1 MATNFKLKRSSVANK
16 RPGLTNLELGELALN
31 TYDGYLFAERN
42 GLGITT
48 VTNLTPWFENY
59 GAASVVYTNS
69 VGIGTTDPIHKL
81 DLRGSLGGIDNIFA
95 PHVGVT
101 KTFTVKVITKT
112 AKHRYNG
119 QGSSLGYLIDGEQS
133 PFITL
138 TPGRTYRFD
147 QADNSNSNH
156 QLRFYLESDKTTL
169 YSDGVTYNGTAGNS
183 GAYTQIVVGDQTP
196 VVLHYQCVNHAYM
209 GNAVQNNSNVVNT
222 NYPAILRDGLSVT
235 GSATTLSSAVVSN
248 LTNNRL
254 VIAGTSGALIDSAN
268 LTYNGSTLAVSA
280 TLALTGNQTI
290 SGTLD
295 VDGQGIFDDINV
307 SAAATF
313 AGEIDSNGR
322 IVGAAVSNVI
332 PFLYS
337 QWTDLPSASTYHGA
351 FAHVHSRGK
360 AYFAHAAA
368 WYELVNKELN
378 GVVGVGTEEYR
389 IGVTSVTTLNVSG
402 VSTFLSAVDIDSDI
416 DVDGHTELDN
426 LNVSGVSTFVG
437 QINAGAIAAA
447 SATFTGNV
455 SVAGTLT
462 YQDVTNV
469 DSLGIGTF
477 RSGVNVSG
485 GQLDVGNNIKLG
497 NAGVVTAS
505 SYVGS
510 GTKLTGIVTS
520 IVAGSNITI
529 SGSTGQVT
537 ISSSG
542 GGGTGGKFV
551 SNNTGIHTLS
561 NVGIGTTNASDKLKV
576 LGDVAFT
583 GALKVSSLGLSGSNG
598 QYLKSVG
605 SGVTWASF
613 PTARTAGIATA
624 TDGQTS
630 FSFTYNTGFLDVYV
644 NGVKLAPTEFTA
656 TNGSTVVLAHGA
668 FAGDQVQFVSFNTTA
683 SGGGGGSGIS
693 EVVQDT
699 TPQLG
704 GNLDLN
710 SKVINGS
717 GNIDYT
723 GNFKAS
729 GIATAT
735 TFVGALTGNASSATI
750 LQTARTIGGV
760 SFDGSANIN
769 LPGVNAAGN
778 QDTSGNATTATTAAT
793 ATNVTVSANNSTN
806 ETVYPVFVDGAT
818 GAQGAETDTGL
829 TYNPSTGN
837 LTATK
842 FTGDGSSLTGI
853 SGSGGV
859 TVQDEGSALSTTGTT
874 LNFVGS
880 GVVASGNGATK
891 TITIAGGSGSNPG
904 FSTAGGTFTVNAGV
918 TTVIDTFNINTNT
931 KLSEYTVHLENVN
944 GNIQSQ
950 KVLVMNYG
958 AGIGLTAYSSEYGI
972 MFHPNQIADIG
983 VVVTSGICSLT
994 ATTKSGI
1001 TGITTFSLTRQDQS

>member
-156 QLRFYLESDKTTL
+156 QIRFYLEADKTTL

-209 GNAVQNNSNVVNT
+209 GHAVQNNSNVVNT
-222 NYPAILRDGLSVT
+222 NYPAILRDGLTVT
-235 GSATTLSSAVVSN
+235 GSATTLSSAVISN
-248 LTNNRL
+248 LTNTR
-254 VIAGTSGALIDSAN
+254 VVYAGTSGALVDSAN
-268 LTYNGSTLAVSA
+268 FTFANNTLSV
-280 TLALTGNQTI
+280 LN
-290 SGTLD
+290 LD
-295 VDGQGIFDDINV
+295 VDGLASFDDIVV
-307 SAAATF
+307 SAASTFTGAIDANGDLDVDGHTELDNVNISGVTTFVGNIDANGDIDVDGHTELDNVNISGVTTF
-313 AGEIDSNGR
+313 AGAIDANG
-322 IVGAAVSNVI
+322 
-332 PFLYS
+332 
-337 QWTDLPSASTYHGA
+337 DLDVDGET
-351 FAHVHSRGK
+351 
-360 AYFAHAAA
+360 
-368 WYELVNKELN
+368 ELDN
-378 GVVGVGTEEYR
+378 
-389 IGVTSVTTLNVSG
+389 LNVAG
-402 VSTFLSAVDIDSDI
+402 VSTYAGALDINSDI

-437 QINAGAIAAA
+437 QLNAGAIAAA

-455 SVAGTLT
+455 SIAGTLT

-477 RSGVNVSG
+477 RTGLNVSG
-485 GQLDVGNNIKLG
+485 GQLDVGSNIKLG
-497 NAGVVTAS
+497 NAGVITAT
-505 SYVGS
+505 SYSGS
-510 GTKLTGIVTS
+510 GANLTGLTGASAATYGSATVTPV
-520 IVAGSNITI
+520 ITVDANGRISNIT
-529 SGSTGQVT
+529 TAT
-537 ISSSG
+537 ISG

-551 SNNTGIHTLS
+551 TNNTGIHTLS

-576 LGDVAFT
+576 LGDLAFT
-583 GALKVSSLGLSGSNG
+583 GALKVTSLGLSGSNG

-630 FSFTYNTGFLDVYV
+630 FSFTYNAGFLDVYV

-693 EVVQDT
+693 EIVQDT

-710 SKVINGS
+710 SKIINGS

-760 SFDGSANIN
+760 SFNGSANIN

-891 TITIAGGSGSNPG
+891 TITIAGGSGNAG
-904 FSTAGGTFTVNAGV
+904 FSTAGGSFTVNAGV
-918 TTVIDTFNINTNT
+918 TTVINTFNINTNT
-931 KLSEYTVHLENVN
+931 KLSEYTIHLENVN

>member
-31 TYDGYLFAERN
+31 TYDGYLFTERD

-156 QLRFYLESDKTTL
+156 QIRFYLEADKTTL

-209 GNAVQNNSNVVNT
+209 GHAVQNNSNVVNT
-222 NYPAILRDGLSVT
+222 NYPAILRDGLTVT
-235 GSATTLSSAVVSN
+235 GSATTLSSAVISN
-248 LTNNRL
+248 LTNTR
-254 VIAGTSGALIDSAN
+254 VVYAGTSGALVDSAN
-268 LTYNGSTLAVSA
+268 FTFANNTLSV
-280 TLALTGNQTI
+280 LN
-290 SGTLD
+290 LD
-295 VDGQGIFDDINV
+295 VDGLASFDDIAV
-307 SAAATF
+307 SAASTFTGAIDANGDLDVDGHTELDNVNISGVTTAAGNIIANGNIDLAGDIDVDGHSNFDNVSISGVTTF
-313 AGEIDSNGR
+313 ASHIDANGDLDVDGE
-322 IVGAAVSNVI
+322 
-332 PFLYS
+332 
-337 QWTDLPSASTYHGA
+337 T
-351 FAHVHSRGK
+351 
-360 AYFAHAAA
+360 
-368 WYELVNKELN
+368 ELDN
-378 GVVGVGTEEYR
+378 
-389 IGVTSVTTLNVSG
+389 LNVAG
-402 VSTFLSAVDIDSDI
+402 VSTYAGALDINSDI

-437 QINAGAIAAA
+437 QVNAGAIAAA

-497 NAGVVTAS
+497 NAGVITAT

-520 IVAGSNITI
+520 IVAGSNITV

-551 SNNTGIHTLS
+551 ENNTGIHTLS
-561 NVGIGTTNASDKLKV
+561 NVGIGTTNASDRLKV
-576 LGDVAFT
+576 VGDLGFT
-583 GALKVSSLGLSGSNG
+583 GRLKVTDLGLSGSNG
-598 QYLKSVG
+598 QFLKSTG
-605 SGVTWASF
+605 AGVTWSSF
-613 PTARTAGIATA
+613 PTARTSTTVNAA
-624 TDGQTS
+624 DGQTS
-630 FSFTYNTGFLDVYV
+630 FSFTYNVNFLDVYV

-656 TNGSTVVLAHGA
+656 TNGSTVVLAHA
-668 FAGDQVQFVSFNTTA
+668 TFAGDQVQLISFNTTA
-683 SGGGGGSGIS
+683 SGGGGGGSGITDI
-693 EVVQDT
+693 VQDSS
-699 TPQLG
+699 PQLG

-710 SKVINGS
+710 SNDINGT
-717 GNIDYT
+717 GNITYT
-723 GNFKAS
+723 GNFKAT

-750 LQTARTIGGV
+750 LQNARTIGGV
-760 SFDGSANIN
+760 SFNGSANIN
-769 LPGVNAAGN
+769 LPGVNASGN
-778 QDTSGNATTATTAAT
+778 QDTSGTAAV

-818 GAQGAETDTGL
+818 GSQGAETDTGL

-891 TITIAGGSGSNPG
+891 TITIAGGGGAAG

-918 TTVIDTFNINTNT
+918 TTVINTFNINTNT
-931 KLSEYTVHLENVN
+931 KLSEYTIHLENVN

-983 VVVTSGICSLT
+983 VVVNAGICSLT

-1001 TGITTFSLTRQDQS
+1001 SGITTFSLTRQDQS

>member
-31 TYDGYLFAERN
+31 TYDGYLFAERD

-59 GAASVVYTNS
+59 GAGSVVYTNS

-101 KTFTVKVITKT
+101 KTFTVKVVTKT

-119 QGSSLGYLIDGEQS
+119 SGSSLGYTIDGEQS

-147 QADNSNSNH
+147 QADNSNTNH
-156 QLRFYLESDKTTL
+156 QIKFYLEADKTTL
-169 YSDGVTYNGTAGNS
+169 YESGVTYNGTAGNS

-222 NYPAILRDGLSVT
+222 NYPAILRDGLTVT
-235 GSATTLSSAVVSN
+235 GSATTLSSAVISN
-248 LTNNRL
+248 LTNTR
-254 VIAGTSGALIDSAN
+254 VVYAGTSGTLVDSAN
-268 LTYNGSTLAVSA
+268 FTFANNTLSV
-280 TLALTGNQTI
+280 LN
-290 SGTLD
+290 LD
-295 VDGQGIFDDINV
+295 VDGLAEFDDINV
-307 SAAATF
+307 SAASTF
-313 AGEIDSNGR
+313 AGAVDINGDIDVDGHTELD
-322 IVGAAVSNVI
+322 NVNI
-332 PFLYS
+332 S
-337 QWTDLPSASTYHGA
+337 
-351 FAHVHSRGK
+351 
-360 AYFAHAAA
+360 
-368 WYELVNKELN
+368 
-378 GVVGVGTEEYR
+378 
-389 IGVTSVTTLNVSG
+389 GVTTFVGNIDANGDIDVDGHSELDNVNISGVTTFAGAIDANGDLDVDGETELDNLNVAG
-402 VSTFLSAVDIDSDI
+402 VSTYAGALDINSDI

-437 QINAGAIAAA
+437 QLNAGAIAAA

-455 SVAGTLT
+455 SIAGTLT

-477 RSGVNVSG
+477 RTGVNVSG

-537 ISSSG
+537 ISSSGGGG

-710 SKVINGS
+710 SKIINGS

-760 SFDGSANIN
+760 SFNGSANIN

-891 TITIAGGSGSNPG
+891 TITIAGGGSNPG
-904 FSTAGGTFTVNAGV
+904 FSTAGGNFTVNAGV

>member
-31 TYDGYLFAERN
+31 TYDGYLFAERD

-69 VGIGTTDPIHKL
+69 VGIGTTDPLHKL

-112 AKHRYNG
+112 AKHRYH
-119 QGSSLGYLIDGEQS
+119 GSGSGLGYTIDGEQS

-169 YSDGVTYNGTAGNS
+169 YESGVTYNGTAGNS

-222 NYPAILRDGLSVT
+222 NYPAILRDGLTVT
-235 GSATTLSSAVVSN
+235 GSATTLSSAVISN
-248 LTNNRL
+248 LTNTR
-254 VIAGTSGALIDSAN
+254 VVYAGTSGALVDSAN
-268 LTYNGSTLAVSA
+268 FTFANNTLSV
-280 TLALTGNQTI
+280 LN
-290 SGTLD
+290 LD
-295 VDGQGIFDDINV
+295 VDGLASFDDIAV
-307 SAAATF
+307 SAASTFTGAIDANGDLDVDGHTELDNVNISGVTTFVGNIDANGDIDVDGHAELDNVNISGVTTF
-313 AGEIDSNGR
+313 AGAIDANG
-322 IVGAAVSNVI
+322 
-332 PFLYS
+332 
-337 QWTDLPSASTYHGA
+337 DLDVDGET
-351 FAHVHSRGK
+351 
-360 AYFAHAAA
+360 
-368 WYELVNKELN
+368 ELDN
-378 GVVGVGTEEYR
+378 
-389 IGVTSVTTLNVSG
+389 LNVAG
-402 VSTFLSAVDIDSDI
+402 VSTYAGALDINSDI

-437 QINAGAIAAA
+437 QLNAGAIAAA
-447 SATFTGNV
+447 SASFTGNV
-455 SVAGTLT
+455 SIAGTLT

-542 GGGTGGKFV
+542 GGGGTGGKFV

-583 GALKVSSLGLSGSNG
+583 GALKVTSLGLSGSNG

-683 SGGGGGSGIS
+683 TGGGGGSGIS

-710 SKVINGS
+710 SKIINGS

-760 SFDGSANIN
+760 SFNGSANIN

-778 QDTSGNATTATTAAT
+778 QDTSGTAAV

-818 GAQGAETDTGL
+818 GSQGAETDTGL

-880 GVVASGNGATK
+880 GVVASGSGATK
-891 TITIAGGSGSNPG
+891 TITIAGGGTNPG
-904 FSTAGGTFTVNAGV
+904 FSTAGGSFTVNAGV
-918 TTVIDTFNINTNT
+918 TTVINTFNINTNT
-931 KLSEYTVHLENVN
+931 KLSEYTIHLENVN

-983 VVVTSGICSLT
+983 VVVTAGICSLT

>member
-31 TYDGYLFAERN
+31 TYDGYLFTERD

-59 GAASVVYTNS
+59 GAQSVVYTNS

-101 KTFTVKVITKT
+101 KTFTVKVVTKT

-119 QGSSLGYLIDGEQS
+119 QGSSLGYTIDGEQS

-147 QADNSNSNH
+147 QSDNTNTNH
-156 QLRFYLESDKTTL
+156 QIKFYLESDKTTL
-169 YSDGVTYNGTAGNS
+169 YESGVTYNGTAGNS

-196 VVLHYQCVNHAYM
+196 IVLHYQCVNHAYM
-209 GNAVQNNSNVVNT
+209 GHAIQSNSNAINT
-222 NYPAILRDGLSVT
+222 NYPAIFRGGITVSGAGITFSSVI
-235 GSATTLSSAVVSN
+235 ATN
-248 LTNNRL
+248 LTNTRVVYVGTGGQL
-254 VIAGTSGALIDSAN
+254 VDSAN
-268 LTYNGSTLAVSA
+268 FTFANNTLSV
-280 TLALTGNQTI
+280 LNI
-290 SGTLD
+290 D
-295 VDGQGIFDDINV
+295 VDGLAEFDDINV
-307 SAAATF
+307 SAASTF
-313 AGEIDSNGR
+313 AGAVDVNGDIDVDGHTELD
-322 IVGAAVSNVI
+322 NVNI
-332 PFLYS
+332 S
-337 QWTDLPSASTYHGA
+337 
-351 FAHVHSRGK
+351 
-360 AYFAHAAA
+360 
-368 WYELVNKELN
+368 
-378 GVVGVGTEEYR
+378 
-389 IGVTSVTTLNVSG
+389 GVTTAAGNIIANGNIDLAGDIDVDGHSNFDNVSISGVTTFASHIDANGDLDVDGETELDNLNVAG
-402 VSTFLSAVDIDSDI
+402 VSTYAGALDINSDI

-437 QINAGAIAAA
+437 QVNAGAIAAA

-497 NAGVVTAS
+497 NAGVITAT

-551 SNNTGIHTLS
+551 ENNTGIHTLS
-561 NVGIGTTNASDKLKV
+561 NVGIGTTNASDRLKV
-576 LGDVAFT
+576 VGDLGFT
-583 GALKVSSLGLSGSNG
+583 GRLKVTDLGLSGSNG
-598 QYLKSVG
+598 QFLKSTG
-605 SGVTWASF
+605 AGVTWSSF
-613 PTARTAGIATA
+613 PTARTSTTVNAA
-624 TDGQTS
+624 DGQTS
-630 FSFTYNTGFLDVYV
+630 FSFTYNVNFLDVYV

-656 TNGSTVVLAHGA
+656 TNGSTVVLAHA
-668 FAGDQVQFVSFNTTA
+668 TFAGDQVQLISFNTTA
-683 SGGGGGSGIS
+683 SGGGGGGSGITDI
-693 EVVQDT
+693 VQDSS
-699 TPQLG
+699 PQLG

-710 SKVINGS
+710 SKDINGT
-717 GNIDYT
+717 GNITYT
-723 GNFKAS
+723 GNFKAT
-729 GIATAT
+729 GIATAG
-735 TFVGALTGNASSATI
+735 TFSGSGASLTNLPAGQLTGTVADARISALTASKLTGALPAISGANLTNINAFKTISVSGQSNVVADSISDTLTLVAGSNMTITTNAGGDSITFASS
-750 LQTARTIGGV
+750 GG
-760 SFDGSANIN
+760 G
-769 LPGVNAAGN
+769 G
-778 QDTSGNATTATTAAT
+778 
-793 ATNVTVSANNSTN
+793 
-806 ETVYPVFVDGAT
+806 
-818 GAQGAETDTGL
+818 
-829 TYNPSTGN
+829 
-837 LTATK
+837 
-842 FTGDGSSLTGI
+842 
-853 SGSGGV
+853 GGV
-859 TVQDEGSALSTTGTT
+859 TVQDEGSALSTTATT

-891 TITIAGGSGSNPG
+891 TITIAGGGGAAG

-918 TTVIDTFNINTNT
+918 TTVINTFNINTNT
-931 KLSEYTVHLENVN
+931 KLSEYTIHLENVN

-983 VVVTSGICSLT
+983 VVVNAGICSLT

-1001 TGITTFSLTRQDQS
+1001 SGITTFSLTRQDQS

>member
-31 TYDGYLFAERN
+31 TYDGYLFTERD

-48 VTNLTPWFENY
+48 ITNLTPWFENY
-59 GAASVVYTNS
+59 GAASVVYNNS

-101 KTFTVKVITKT
+101 KTFTVKVVTKT

-119 QGSSLGYLIDGEQS
+119 SGSSLGYTIDGEQS
-133 PFITL
+133 PLITL

-147 QADNSNSNH
+147 QADNSNSSH
-156 QLRFYLESDKTTL
+156 QIRFYLEADKTTL
-169 YSDGVTYNGTAGNS
+169 YSSGVTYNGTAGSS
-183 GAYTQIVVGDQTP
+183 GAYTQIVVGDETP

-222 NYPAILRDGLSVT
+222 NYAAILRGGLNVSGAET
-235 GSATTLSSAVVSN
+235 ILSSATVSD
-248 LTNNRL
+248 LTNTR
-254 VIAGTSGALIDSAN
+254 VVYAGTSGSLEDSAN
-268 LTYNGSTLAVSA
+268 FTFNNNTLSV
-280 TLALTGNQTI
+280 LN
-290 SGTLD
+290 LD
-295 VDGQGIFDDINV
+295 VDGLASFDDIVV
-307 SAAATF
+307 SAASTFTGAVDVNGDIDVDGHTELDNVNISGVTTFVGNIDANGDIDVDGHAELDNVNISGVTTF
-313 AGEIDSNGR
+313 AGAIDANG
-322 IVGAAVSNVI
+322 
-332 PFLYS
+332 
-337 QWTDLPSASTYHGA
+337 DLDVDGET
-351 FAHVHSRGK
+351 
-360 AYFAHAAA
+360 
-368 WYELVNKELN
+368 ELDN
-378 GVVGVGTEEYR
+378 
-389 IGVTSVTTLNVSG
+389 LNVAG
-402 VSTFLSAVDIDSDI
+402 VSTYAGALDINSDI

-437 QINAGAIAAA
+437 QLNAGAIAAA

-455 SVAGTLT
+455 SIAGTLT

-477 RSGVNVSG
+477 RTGLNVSG
-485 GQLDVGNNIKLG
+485 GQLDVGSNIKLG
-497 NAGVVTAS
+497 NAGVITAT
-505 SYVGS
+505 SYSGS
-510 GTKLTGIVTS
+510 GANLTGLTGASAATYGSATVTPV
-520 IVAGSNITI
+520 ITVDANGRISNITTATI
-529 SGSTGQVT
+529 SGGG
-537 ISSSG
+537 G

-576 LGDVAFT
+576 LGDLAFT
-583 GALKVSSLGLSGSNG
+583 GALKVTSLGLSGSNG

-630 FSFTYNTGFLDVYV
+630 FSFTYNAGFLDVYV

-760 SFDGSANIN
+760 SFNGSANIN

-853 SGSGGV
+853 SASGGV

-891 TITIAGGSGSNPG
+891 TITIAGNNNPG

-918 TTVIDTFNINTNT
+918 TTVINTFNINTNT
-931 KLSEYTVHLENVN
+931 KLSEYTIHLENVN

>member
-156 QLRFYLESDKTTL
+156 QIKFYLEADKTTL
-169 YSDGVTYNGTAGNS
+169 YESGVTYNGTAGNS

-209 GNAVQNNSNVVNT
+209 GHAVQNNSNVVNT
-222 NYPAILRDGLSVT
+222 NYPAILRDGLTVT
-235 GSATTLSSAVVSN
+235 GSATTLSSAVISN
-248 LTNNRL
+248 LTNTR
-254 VIAGTSGALIDSAN
+254 VVYAGTSGTLVDSAN
-268 LTYNGSTLAVSA
+268 FTFANNTLSV
-280 TLALTGNQTI
+280 LN
-290 SGTLD
+290 LD
-295 VDGQGIFDDINV
+295 VDGLASFDDIVV
-307 SAAATF
+307 SAASTFTGAVDVNGDIDVDGHTELDNVNISGVTTFVGNIDANGDIDVDGHAELDNVNIAGVTTF
-313 AGEIDSNGR
+313 AGAIDANG
-322 IVGAAVSNVI
+322 
-332 PFLYS
+332 
-337 QWTDLPSASTYHGA
+337 DLDVDGET
-351 FAHVHSRGK
+351 
-360 AYFAHAAA
+360 
-368 WYELVNKELN
+368 ELDN
-378 GVVGVGTEEYR
+378 
-389 IGVTSVTTLNVSG
+389 LNVAG
-402 VSTFLSAVDIDSDI
+402 VSTYAGALDINSDI
-416 DVDGHTELDN
+416 DVDGHTELGN

-437 QINAGAIAAA
+437 QLNAGAIAAA

-455 SVAGTLT
+455 SIAGTLT

-477 RSGVNVSG
+477 RTGLNVSG
-485 GQLDVGNNIKLG
+485 GQLDVGSNIKLG
-497 NAGVVTAS
+497 NAGVITAT
-505 SYVGS
+505 SYSGS
-510 GTKLTGIVTS
+510 GANLTGLTGASAATYGSATVTPV
-520 IVAGSNITI
+520 ITVDANGRISNIT
-529 SGSTGQVT
+529 TAT
-537 ISSSG
+537 ISG

-551 SNNTGIHTLS
+551 TNNTGIHTLS

-576 LGDVAFT
+576 LGDLAFT
-583 GALKVSSLGLSGSNG
+583 GALKVTSLGLSGSNG

-693 EVVQDT
+693 DVVQDT

-710 SKVINGS
+710 SKIINGS

-760 SFDGSANIN
+760 SFNGSANIN

-778 QDTSGNATTATTAAT
+778 QDTSGTAAV

-818 GAQGAETDTGL
+818 GSQGAETDTGL

-891 TITIAGGSGSNPG
+891 TITISGGGSGTNPG
-904 FSTAGGTFTVNAGV
+904 FSTAGGSFTVNAGV
-918 TTVIDTFNINTNT
+918 TTVINTFNINTNT

-958 AGIGLTAYSSEYGI
+958 AGIGQTAYSSEYGI

-983 VVVTSGICSLT
+983 VVVTAGICSLT

>member
-31 TYDGYLFAERN
+31 TYDGYLFAERD

-69 VGIGTTDPIHKL
+69 VGIGTTDPLHKL

-112 AKHRYNG
+112 AKHRYH
-119 QGSSLGYLIDGEQS
+119 GSGSGLGYTIDGEQS

-169 YSDGVTYNGTAGNS
+169 YESGVTYNGTAGNS

-222 NYPAILRDGLSVT
+222 NYPAILRDGLTVT
-235 GSATTLSSAVVSN
+235 GSATTLSSAVISN
-248 LTNNRL
+248 LTNTR
-254 VIAGTSGALIDSAN
+254 VVYAGTSGALVDSAN
-268 LTYNGSTLAVSA
+268 FTFANNTLSV
-280 TLALTGNQTI
+280 LN
-290 SGTLD
+290 LD
-295 VDGQGIFDDINV
+295 VDGLASFDDIAV
-307 SAAATF
+307 SAASTFTGAIDANGDLDVDGHTELDNVNISGVTTFVGNIDANGDIDVDGHAELDNVNISGVTTF
-313 AGEIDSNGR
+313 AGAIDANG
-322 IVGAAVSNVI
+322 
-332 PFLYS
+332 
-337 QWTDLPSASTYHGA
+337 DLDVDGET
-351 FAHVHSRGK
+351 
-360 AYFAHAAA
+360 
-368 WYELVNKELN
+368 ELDN
-378 GVVGVGTEEYR
+378 
-389 IGVTSVTTLNVSG
+389 LNVAG
-402 VSTFLSAVDIDSDI
+402 VSTYAGALDINSDI

-437 QINAGAIAAA
+437 QLNAGAIAAA
-447 SATFTGNV
+447 SASFTGNV
-455 SVAGTLT
+455 SIAGTLT

-542 GGGTGGKFV
+542 GGGGGGTGGKFV

-583 GALKVSSLGLSGSNG
+583 GALKVTSLGLSGSNG

-683 SGGGGGSGIS
+683 TGGGGGSGIS

-710 SKVINGS
+710 SKIINGS

-760 SFDGSANIN
+760 SFNGSANIN

-778 QDTSGNATTATTAAT
+778 QDTSGTAAV

-818 GAQGAETDTGL
+818 GSQGAETDTGL

-880 GVVASGNGATK
+880 GVVASGSGATK
-891 TITIAGGSGSNPG
+891 TITIAGGGTNPG
-904 FSTAGGTFTVNAGV
+904 FSTAGGSFTVNAGV
-918 TTVIDTFNINTNT
+918 TTVINTFNINTNT
-931 KLSEYTVHLENVN
+931 KLSEYTIHLENVN

-983 VVVTSGICSLT
+983 VVVNAGICSLT

-1001 TGITTFSLTRQDQS
+1001 SGITTFSLTRQDQS